1 MIDKRENTE
10 TRIWTAAGFAE
21 ESWRKADEGEA
32 IPADGKVILPLAAYL
47 ALGEKERQA
56 AAGRTGVLVAPSDDL
71 EALVQYL
78 ASIPLIALSFPAF
91 SDGRAYSK
99 AALLKSRH
107 GYAGTLR
114 ATGDVLID
122 QVELM
127 IRVGFDELE
136 ISNPVTLARLAEG
149 RTGGIPLHYQ
159 PGQTAEVKS
168 SQYSWRR
175 RAA

>member
-1 MIDKRENTE
+1 MTE
-10 TRIWTAAGFAE
+10 TKEKAEARIWTPGGFAA
-21 ESWRKADEGEA
+21 ESWHKAAEGEA
-32 IPADGKVILPLAAYL
+32 IPANGKVILPLAAYL
-47 ALGEKERQA
+47 ALGDDERQA
-56 AAGRTGVLVAPSDDL
+56 AAGRIGVLVAPSDDFA
-71 EALVQYL
+71 ALVPHL
-78 ASIPLIALSFPAF
+78 LSIPLVTLSFPAF

-107 GYAGTLR
+107 GYSGILR

-136 ISNPVTLARLAEG
+136 ICNPVTLARLAEG
-149 RTGGIPLHYQ
+149 RTGGMPLHYQ
-159 PGQTAEVKS
+159 PGRQAEKKS